1 MAKLRMTYKNLK
13 ALRKTRE
20 YQALL
25 VDLVAN
31 NIVPKSVA
39 ENLLGYNIPANLIGG
54 ESSEEEPVVTPDNGE
69 QGSGTEGSGTEGS
82 GTEGGESDTGNTVT
96 LLYFDAAAN
105 DGAGEWLTAEYDL
118 TDDPTGEGIVTFA
131 QTEFSDDTI
140 DGLLFVEE
148 DSEYTEL
155 IDKYIPLDP
164 QPETYEAGMFLIAEH
179 AATPDDSSGQTLGN

>member
-69 QGSGTEGSGTEGS
+69 QGSGTEGS
-82 GTEGGESDTGNTVT
+82 ESDTGNTVT
-96 LLYFDAAAN
+96 LLYFDSTAN
-105 DGAGEWLTAEYDL
+105 DGDGDWLTAAYTL
-118 TDDPTGEGIVTFA
+118 TGEDTTADLIAAAKTAFG
-131 QTEFSDDTI
+131 DDAI
-140 DGLLFVEE
+140 NGVYAVEE
-148 DSEYTEL
+148 DSAYTEL
-155 IDKYIPLDP
+155 VDKYVPLDP
-164 QPETYEAGMFLIAEH
+164 QPETLESGMLFCSDNTAI
-179 AATPDDSSGQTLGN
+179 LGN